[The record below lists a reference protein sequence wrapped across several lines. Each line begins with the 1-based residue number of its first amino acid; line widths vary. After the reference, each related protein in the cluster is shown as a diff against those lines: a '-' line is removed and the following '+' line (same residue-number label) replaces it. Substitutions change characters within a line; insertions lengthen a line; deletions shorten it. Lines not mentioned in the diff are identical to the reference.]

1 MAIIKCPECGHQI
14 SDKAPTCPS
23 CGVEIAGK
31 ITRCPQCGE
40 VYLNDQEACPNCHYA
55 NMTPSAPSRQ
65 PYYVEPVK
73 PTPAPERPVTE
84 ERVTLQDV
92 EDIERQESE
101 EELVAPVE
109 ETSFTQ
115 EPVVEEEEK
124 AEEPKK
130 EEKKNEKKPKKR
142 TNYSALIVSIVLAMI
157 ICAVC
162 FYFYNKAK
170 TEKEAEAFEFAM
182 SSKEPMVLQNYL
194 NTYPD
199 APLPHRKAVNVH
211 IKELK
216 NTDHEWSIVMA
227 NNSKEALLDYLTKNP
242 ETPHKKNILQ
252 AIDSIDWD
260 AAVKAKTK
268 EAYEAYIKEHP
279 DGKFID
285 AANEGIKTLKEAK
298 PLTAQEEE
306 NISGLFRKFFQSINS
321 KKEDRLLTTIN
332 EKLNFFNKADAT
344 NKDVVAYMNKL
355 WKPEIANLNWHILKD
370 YNIQRKELENEK
382 YEYDVNFSALLKTE
396 PKDKKLKPTETKY
409 QVTAKVDANKKIS
422 AINITK
428 IN

>member
-1 MAIIKCPECGHQI
+1 
-14 SDKAPTCPS
+14 
-23 CGVEIAGK
+23 
-31 ITRCPQCGE
+31 
-40 VYLNDQEACPNCHYA
+40 
-55 NMTPSAPSRQ
+55 
-65 PYYVEPVK
+65 
-73 PTPAPERPVTE
+73 
-84 ERVTLQDV
+84 
-92 EDIERQESE
+92 
-101 EELVAPVE
+101 
-109 ETSFTQ
+109 
-115 EPVVEEEEK
+115 
-124 AEEPKK
+124 
-130 EEKKNEKKPKKR
+130 
-142 TNYSALIVSIVLAMI
+142 
-157 ICAVC
+157 
-162 FYFYNKAK
+162 
-170 TEKEAEAFEFAM
+170 
-182 SSKEPMVLQNYL
+182 MV
-194 NTYPD
+194 
-199 APLPHRKAVNVH
+199 
-211 IKELK
+211 
-216 NTDHEWSIVMA
+216 
-227 NNSKEALLDYLTKNP
+227 EALLDYLTKNP

-298 PLTAQEEE
+298 PLTAQEKE

>member
-1 MAIIKCPECGHQI
+1 
-14 SDKAPTCPS
+14 
-23 CGVEIAGK
+23 
-31 ITRCPQCGE
+31 
-40 VYLNDQEACPNCHYA
+40 
-55 NMTPSAPSRQ
+55 
-65 PYYVEPVK
+65 
-73 PTPAPERPVTE
+73 
-84 ERVTLQDV
+84 
-92 EDIERQESE
+92 
-101 EELVAPVE
+101 
-109 ETSFTQ
+109 
-115 EPVVEEEEK
+115 
-124 AEEPKK
+124 
-130 EEKKNEKKPKKR
+130 
-142 TNYSALIVSIVLAMI
+142 MI

-298 PLTAQEEE
+298 PLTAQEKE

-344 NKDVVAYMNKL
+344 NKDVVA
-355 WKPEIANLNWHILKD
+355 
-370 YNIQRKELENEK
+370 
-382 YEYDVNFSALLKTE
+382 
-396 PKDKKLKPTETKY
+396 
-409 QVTAKVDANKKIS
+409 
-422 AINITK
+422 
-428 IN
+428 